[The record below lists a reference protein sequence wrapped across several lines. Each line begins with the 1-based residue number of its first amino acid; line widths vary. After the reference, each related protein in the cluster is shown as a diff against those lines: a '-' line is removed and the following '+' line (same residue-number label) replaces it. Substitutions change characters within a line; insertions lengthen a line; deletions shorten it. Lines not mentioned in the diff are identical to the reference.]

1 MAQSFEVITHNVTF
15 PHFIS
20 MSCKTWSGK
29 LQNGQ
34 GHVALLVSQ
43 SRAFRTLHS
52 AFYFPHS
59 AFFSRTQGM
68 GCGLGYLTSVHRV
81 QQQHAENSIQSLD
94 DSYLQHKQH
103 IQNTP
108 FKKLITLNNLTF
120 EFGDFNFPLKLTFT
134 CFYFNTSAS
143 FIVTRDG
150 RFG

>member
-1 MAQSFEVITHNVTF
+1 MV
-15 PHFIS
+15 
-20 MSCKTWSGK
+20 
-29 LQNGQ
+29 
-34 GHVALLVSQ
+34 LLVSQ

-59 AFFSRTQGM
+59 AFFSRDQGV
-68 GCGLGYLTSVHRV
+68 GYLTSAHRV

-94 DSYLQHKQH
+94 DTYLQHKQH

-108 FKKLITLNNLTF
+108 INKLIALNNLTF